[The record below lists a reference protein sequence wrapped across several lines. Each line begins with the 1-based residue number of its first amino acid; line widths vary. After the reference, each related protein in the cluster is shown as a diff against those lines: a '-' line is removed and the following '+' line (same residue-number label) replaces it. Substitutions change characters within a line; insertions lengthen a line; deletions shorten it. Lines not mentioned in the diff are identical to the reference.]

1 MSHLLENETEK
12 AGKTGRAWSEVI
24 LVCEVGDILGG
35 TETMLSREAIADL
48 ELEDALDTQKKTRV
62 IDPLSGSDK
71 LVGINKD
78 NCQLLLT
85 QTGFYLTRF
94 SLQI

>member
-1 MSHLLENETEK
+1 M
-12 AGKTGRAWSEVI
+12 I

-35 TETMLSREAIADL
+35 TETMLSREAIADS

-78 NCQLLLT
+78 NCHLLLV